1 MLDPYTISQVYTL
14 AEIDAEITALKA
26 IYDTALKNK
35 SYSLDD
41 MHSKQRVEQHDI
53 KEIGMQLNAWL
64 KAKAIITGVSQTQ
77 LFTIDYTGNRN

>member
-1 MLDPYTISQVYTL
+1 VRVVIMLDPYTISQVYTL

-53 KEIGMQLNAWL
+53 KEIRY
-64 KAKAIITGVSQTQ
+64 AIKRMVKSKGNYNRR
-77 LFTIDYTGNRN
+77 FTNSIIHN